1 MIYGRS
7 QMIENRLSAMLRLIR
22 SGGQSTRSLAEKLG
36 ISQPTVSRC
45 LTALRE
51 RGYTIRSV
59 REDHGWAY
67 EVTREPAT
75 VSGQSGAK
83 G

>member
-1 MIYGRS
+1 MVYRRS
-7 QMIENRLSAMLRLIR
+7 KMIENRLADMLSLIR
-22 SGGQSTRSLAEKLG
+22 SGGQSTPSLAEKFG

-59 REDHGWAY
+59 REDTGWSY
-67 EVTREPAT
+67 ELVSEPAL
-75 VSGQSGAK
+75 SEGSK
-83 G
+83 R

>member
-1 MIYGRS
+1 MVYGRS
-7 QMIENRLSAMLRLIR
+7 KMIENRLADMLTLIR
-22 SGGQSTRSLAEKLG
+22 SGGESTPSLAEKLG

-59 REDHGWAY
+59 KEDTGWSY
-67 EVTREPAT
+67 ELVSEPAL
-75 VSGQSGAK
+75 SEGSK
-83 G
+83 R

>member
-7 QMIENRLSAMLRLIR
+7 QMIENRLANMLRLIR
-22 SGGQSTRSLAEKLG
+22 SGGQSTPSLAEKLH

-51 RGYTIRSV
+51 RGLTIRAV
-59 REDHGWAY
+59 REDSGW
-67 EVTREPAT
+67 VL
-75 VSGQSGAK
+75 
-83 G
+83 

>member
-1 MIYGRS
+1 MTYGRS
-7 QMIENRLSAMLRLIR
+7 KIIEDRLADMLTLIR
-22 SGGQSTRSLAEKLG
+22 SGGESTPSLAEKLG

-59 REDHGWAY
+59 KEDCGWSD
-67 EVTREPAT
+67 EVVSEPAK
-75 VSGQSGAK
+75 VSDRSRAK
-83 G
+83 R